1 MEVIPPVDV
10 SDVFSQQN
18 ILQSKFYL
26 SSAGLATDK
35 FCKRRL
41 LFVESLKVSSATHA
55 TEMREKENAAQVV
68 GVKCRKGKYEKYSY
82 AVKNASRVANTD
94 PRA

>member
-26 SSAGLATDK
+26 SSAGLATDN
-35 FCKRRL
+35 FCKHHP
-41 LFVESLKVSSATHA
+41 LFVESLKVSSATH
-55 TEMREKENAAQVV
+55 E
-68 GVKCRKGKYEKYSY
+68 
-82 AVKNASRVANTD
+82 
-94 PRA
+94 